1 MCFVFFFFVVFF
13 LTIETAVKGPSFKEK
28 KKKNKKKKKHLK
40 RVNQPEEVNGLG
52 NIYVRKSMF

>member
-1 MCFVFFFFVVFF
+1 MFLFFFVF

-28 KKKNKKKKKHLK
+28 KRKKKKKQLK
-40 RVNQPEEVNGLG
+40 RVNQPEEVNDLG